1 MLTRQFSIAVPIF
14 LTIYVI
20 QEAFVSQIRLPGGG
34 FSILLI
40 FALTWAV
47 LSETEVAAVI
57 GFAAGF
63 LMDLSQTAAGPF
75 GQWTLIMLLAG
86 YAISYI
92 GYGDD
97 NVQANA
103 IGIIFFVVIANL
115 LVEIAYIVSGDKLY
129 SMAGFGT
136 PVLPD
141 DCVVNGLPRGAVPH
155 HRGFALV
162 GNTHGAHLARADA
175 RF

>member
-1 MLTRQFSIAVPIF
+1 MLSRQISIATPIF
-14 LTIYVI
+14 LLIFII
-20 QEAFVSQIRLPGGG
+20 QESFVSQFRLPGGG
-34 FSILLI
+34 FSIMLI

-63 LMDLSQTAAGPF
+63 LMDLSQSTAGPF
-75 GQWTLIMLLAG
+75 GQWTLIMLMAG

-103 IGIIFFVVIANL
+103 TGIIFFVVIANL
-115 LVEIAYIVSGDKLY
+115 LVEITYVASGVLLGVS
-129 SMAGFGT
+129 AGSFMQVLITLFGMSVWALLVSPILL
-136 PVLPD
+136 PVFSRL
-141 DCVVNGLPRGAVPH
+141 H
-155 HRGFALV
+155 ALIFDSRS
-162 GNTHGAHLARADA
+162 T
-175 RF
+175 

>member
-1 MLTRQFSIAVPIF
+1 MFTRQISIASPIF
-14 LTIYVI
+14 LIIYVI
-20 QEAFVSQIRLPGGG
+20 QESVISQFRLPGGG
-34 FSILLI
+34 FSLLLI

-63 LMDLSQTAAGPF
+63 LMDLSQSTSGPF
-75 GQWTLIMLLAG
+75 GQWTLLMLISG

-115 LVEIAYIVSGDKLY
+115 LVEIAYVATGALLGVSVGSFIQVLITL
-129 SMAGFGT
+129 FGMSLWALLIS
-136 PVLPD
+136 PIVLP
-141 DCVVNGLPRGAVPH
+141 VFSRLH
-155 HRGFALV
+155 ALV
-162 GNTHGAHLARADA
+162 FDSRSTL
-175 RF
+175 